1 LNWWELAELLSLGH
15 EKAYNKKEARLFSP
29 WTPRKG
35 VTRRKTAAFSYAA
48 TLVIDMDKIDGFGIE
63 DLKRCCSPYAAVF
76 HTTHSHGVGGHGCF
90 RIYMPLSKPV
100 NASQY
105 PIVHAR
111 LMAALPE
118 LAGRVDSTCSQPTRC
133 FFMPSC
139 PPERQHLAKTLVSSG
154 IPVDVESLLAS
165 PVEAY
170 EPTFDPAAPR
180 PSDRAMHSPAAALAG
195 AGFILPDVVPDGA
208 GRESGM
214 LAYAGYLR
222 GKGVDQALIE
232 GILLDRNQLHNVPP
246 RSEEV
251 VLDRA
256 RRYATTDTHA
266 PTPSDWPALT
276 PLPPKYLNPPKL
288 DTSILPAALAEYVN
302 DAAARMQ
309 VPPEM
314 IATPLVISLGS
325 VLGKLLAVQPMQRN
339 NDWTE
344 YPNLWGVGILPPAM
358 LKSPAMAAG
367 ALFIQKLEET
377 AQSAHALAMAVW
389 ESDDRVRKLE
399 IDNLQGQAKGL
410 VKSGDRAGA
419 RRLLD
424 SVQAIKPPIRKRYV
438 LQDTT
443 PEARLDILTDNPNG
457 CMLVQDELDGHMAQL
472 RRDGYETSRA
482 QELQFYD
489 GKQDYASDRIKRG
502 SSIAE
507 APRMAMYGNLQ
518 PAKVEKYLRDLKQG
532 GNDDGYVQRLFQL
545 GIQPTIDAAYVLT
558 DRKPDKLAE
567 ARVKQLFDAAASM
580 VPVRDI
586 LHGRLQPKVLQ
597 FTADAQEVFNTFL
610 TELEGTLRAGK
621 LSPTQ
626 AGHVGKYRGT
636 LPKLAL
642 LMAYAEDPHATCI
655 DVLALDRAQR
665 LLAFYQSHA
674 RRIYAVD
681 TRGAVV
687 SAHELLAR
695 IRKGSVPDG
704 FNPRDD
710 VLRREWDGLAKSAEL
725 EEALA
730 LLVKHGY
737 LKDTETPTAGRA
749 RRAIWIHPDYPTKG
763 DIRPTPA
770 DKAN

>member
-1 LNWWELAELLSLGH
+1 
-15 EKAYNKKEARLFSP
+15 
-29 WTPRKG
+29 
-35 VTRRKTAAFSYAA
+35 
-48 TLVIDMDKIDGFGIE
+48 M
-63 DLKRCCSPYAAVF
+63 
-76 HTTHSHGVGGHGCF
+76 
-90 RIYMPLSKPV
+90 
-100 NASQY
+100 Q
-105 PIVHAR
+105 
-111 LMAALPE
+111 
-118 LAGRVDSTCSQPTRC
+118 
-133 FFMPSC
+133 
-139 PPERQHLAKTLVSSG
+139 
-154 IPVDVESLLAS
+154 S
-165 PVEAY
+165 PV
-170 EPTFDPAAPR
+170 
-180 PSDRAMHSPAAALAG
+180 AALAG
-195 AGFILPDVVPDGA
+195 GYVPPEVVADGA
-208 GRESGM
+208 GRETA
-214 LAYAGYLR
+214 LLKYAGSLR
-222 GKGVDQALIE
+222 GKGLDQATIE
-232 GILLDRNQLHNVPP
+232 RCVSDYNRLHIVPQL
-246 RSEEV
+246 SEAV
-251 VLDRA
+251 VLDKV
-256 RRYATTDTHA
+256 RRYAVSDTP
-266 PTPSDWPALT
+266 PTAPSDWPSLT

-288 DTSILPAALAEYVN
+288 NTSILPAALAAYVI
-302 DAAARMQ
+302 DAATRMQ

-325 VLGKLLAVQPMQRN
+325 VIGKLLAVQPMARN

-367 ALFIQKLEET
+367 AMFIQKLEET
-377 AQSAHALAMAVW
+377 AQSAHALAMAAW

-438 LQDTT
+438 IQDTT

-457 CMLVQDELDGHMAQL
+457 CMLLQDELDGHMAQL
-472 RRDGYETSRA
+472 RRDGYENARA

-507 APRMAMYGNLQ
+507 APRLAMYGNLQ
-518 PAKVEKYLRDLKQG
+518 PAKVEKYLRDLKHG

-545 GIQPTIDAAYVLT
+545 GIQPTIDTAYVLT
-558 DRKPDKLAE
+558 DRKPEKLAE
-567 ARVKQLFDAAASM
+567 AKVKQLFDAAASM

-597 FTADAQEVFNTFL
+597 FTSDAQATFNTFL
-610 TELEGTLRAGK
+610 TELEGKLRAGK

-642 LMAYAEDPHATCI
+642 IMAYAEDPHATCI

-665 LLAFYQSHA
+665 LLAFYQAHA

-737 LKDTETPTAGRA
+737 LKDTEMPTAGRA
-749 RRAIWIHPDYPTKG
+749 RRAIWIHPDVYPTKG
-763 DIRPTPA
+763 DIRPAPA